1 MEDSTIKAQYIYYV
15 NDNIKFDNFSKF
27 KNVTDLFKFINKEYE
42 YKYGDLVSFSEYRD
56 TETYIIGK
64 EGKLIKNPDYSAAGY
79 LTIPYEITKYL
90 DDAFGKYSELLEDFP
105 SDLDWID
112 LRFDDKFIKENIN
125 TKSCK
130 ILEKWDWKFS
140 YCININELHI
150 TFPNNIKKIYDVKKT
165 SANKILKWYNGSK
178 LDQTT
183 IEVNFK
189 LKKDDSYNKNVPKLP
204 PTWDI
209 EISSSY
215 NREYKPVRF
224 FLKGPTIDKD
234 KVINS
239 INRKLKNLEFEITE
253 L

>member
-1 MEDSTIKAQYIYYV
+1 M
-15 NDNIKFDNFSKF
+15 
-27 KNVTDLFKFINKEYE
+27 
-42 YKYGDLVSFSEYRD
+42 
-56 TETYIIGK
+56 
-64 EGKLIKNPDYSAAGY
+64 
-79 LTIPYEITKYL
+79 
-90 DDAFGKYSELLEDFP
+90 
-105 SDLDWID
+105 DWID

-178 LDQTT
+178 LDQTE

-189 LKKDDSYNKNVPKLP
+189 LKKDCSYNKNVPKLP

-215 NREYKPVRF
+215 NREYRPVTF
-224 FLKGPTIDKD
+224 FLKGPTIEKD

-239 INRKLKNLEFEITE
+239 INKKLRNLEFEITE